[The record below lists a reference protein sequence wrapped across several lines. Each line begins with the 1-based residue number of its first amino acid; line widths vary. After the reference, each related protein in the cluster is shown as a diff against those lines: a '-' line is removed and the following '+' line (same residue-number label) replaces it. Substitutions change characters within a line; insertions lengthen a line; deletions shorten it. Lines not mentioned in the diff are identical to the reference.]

1 MIVSVDISVVRSQFP
16 ALESGFVFLENAG
29 GSQVPKVVADAIRDY
44 MLESYVQ
51 LGAGYPKSDQ
61 ATETVDRAHGFAN
74 VLMNGTG
81 IGKTVLGPST
91 TQLCSMLAE
100 CYARDLQPGD
110 EFIVAENG
118 HESNVGPWL
127 RLQERGVVVK
137 LWRIDPDALAMPL
150 EGLQE
155 LLTPRTKIVAFPH
168 VSNILGEI
176 ADVRAIAG
184 LAHGVGA
191 RVVVDGVA
199 FAPHQAVDVAA
210 WDADFYAFSTY
221 KVYGPHMAAMFGK
234 HEAWAELKG
243 PNHFFVPD
251 TDVPYKFELGGASHE
266 ACAGLLGFERY
277 LQVIAPGCTGRDL
290 VVQAF
295 AAMSRL
301 ETPLT
306 QRLVSAL
313 AAHPSLR
320 ILGPATAEIRVPTV
334 SFVHATKT
342 SQKIAEAVNGEGIG
356 IRHGNMYA
364 YRLFQALGLN
374 PEDGAVR
381 ISAVHY
387 NTVEEVDRVI
397 ECLTR
402 AL

>member
-1 MIVSVDISVVRSQFP
+1 MIVSVDISLVRQQFP
-16 ALESGFVFLENAG
+16 ALASGFVFLENAG

-61 ATETVDRAHGFAN
+61 ATETVDRAHDFAN

-100 CYARDLQPGD
+100 CYARNLQPGD

-127 RLQERGVVVK
+127 RLQERGAVVK
-137 LWRIDPDALAMPL
+137 MWRIDRETLAMPL

-176 ADVRAIAG
+176 ADVRAIAD

-210 WDADFYAFSTY
+210 WDADFYGFSTY

-234 HEAWAELKG
+234 NEAWAELKG
-243 PNHFFVPD
+243 PNHFFIPAS
-251 TDVPYKFELGGASHE
+251 DVPYKFELGGASHE
-266 ACAGLLGFERY
+266 ACAGLLGLERY
-277 LQVIAPGCTGRDL
+277 LQVLAPGCTGRDL
-290 VVQAF
+290 AVQAV

-301 ETPLT
+301 EAPLT
-306 QRLVSAL
+306 QRLISVL
-313 AAHPSLR
+313 ATQPNLR
-320 ILGPATAEIRVPTV
+320 ILGPTTAENRVPTV
-334 SFVHATKT
+334 SFVHATKS
-342 SQKIAEAVNGEGIG
+342 SQEIAEAVNREGIG

-364 YRLFQALGLN
+364 YRLFEALGLDSD
-374 PEDGAVR
+374 DGAVR

-387 NTVEEVDRVI
+387 NTIEEIDRVV
-397 ECLTR
+397 ECLSR
-402 AL
+402 VC